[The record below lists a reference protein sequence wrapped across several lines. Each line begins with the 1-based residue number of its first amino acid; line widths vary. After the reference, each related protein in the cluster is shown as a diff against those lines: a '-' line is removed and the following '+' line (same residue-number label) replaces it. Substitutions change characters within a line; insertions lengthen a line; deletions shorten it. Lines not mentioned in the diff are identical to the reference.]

1 LLAAINA
8 LEKEIR
14 MLEQQAVMTPASRAT
29 LDWVEVRRVSK
40 IDAMMTR
47 RQRSGQRR
55 QREGG
60 NG

>member
-14 MLEQQAVMTPASRAT
+14 MLEQKAVMTPASRAT
-29 LDWVEVRRVSK
+29 LGWLEVRRVSK